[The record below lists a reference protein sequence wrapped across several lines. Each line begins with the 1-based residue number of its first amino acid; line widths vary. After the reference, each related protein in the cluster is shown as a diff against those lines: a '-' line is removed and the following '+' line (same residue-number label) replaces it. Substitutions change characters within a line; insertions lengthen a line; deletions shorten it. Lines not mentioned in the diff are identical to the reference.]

1 VSDALRKRLIDA
13 VPTLSERVTAAA
25 EPLLALR
32 SEDPAFRQLDGPML
46 LGLARAISTHTE
58 TAGFLSHRPALLERL
73 ARATASTLSETERA
87 LESWAFEDVED
98 LESCLD
104 ALRLL
109 RREETVV
116 AGCLQYA
123 GINSFDEVSR
133 FLSILAETITQ
144 RALEL
149 ALAHVRLSETPSFA
163 VIGMGKLAG
172 MEFTYHSDL
181 DLIFLTEGGA
191 DAVDAASR
199 IGQRLISYLA
209 TMTGAGV
216 AYSVDTRLRPSGGQ
230 GTLVTTFSAF
240 ERYQCERAQTWEHL
254 AMLRARPIA
263 GATES
268 AQVTLDRVRESILPG
283 HAPPW
288 QELIAI
294 RKRVEKERGAEKV
307 DTLTYKTGPGGL
319 MDVDFLAGGGLL
331 ERGERG
337 CPALPSVPA
346 MLRHAAS
353 GPVVEALLEQYGFV
367 RQVEAAARWMS
378 GRGVEALSTD
388 SDSLKAAA
396 VLTDLGPDGPDG
408 PALQRRLVATLGEI
422 RRVYD
427 QVAKAGSIGAL
438 ET

>member
-1 VSDALRKRLIDA
+1 MSDALRKRLIDA

-149 ALAHVRLSETPSFA
+149 ALANR
-163 VIGMGKLAG
+163 
-172 MEFTYHSDL
+172 
-181 DLIFLTEGGA
+181 EG
-191 DAVDAASR
+191 
-199 IGQRLISYLA
+199 
-209 TMTGAGV
+209 T
-216 AYSVDTRLRPSGGQ
+216 
-230 GTLVTTFSAF
+230 
-240 ERYQCERAQTWEHL
+240 
-254 AMLRARPIA
+254 
-263 GATES
+263 
-268 AQVTLDRVRESILPG
+268 
-283 HAPPW
+283 
-288 QELIAI
+288 
-294 RKRVEKERGAEKV
+294 
-307 DTLTYKTGPGGL
+307 
-319 MDVDFLAGGGLL
+319 GGGLVGAPQWAGPNL
-331 ERGERG
+331 EIPIFAGTWWFHSL
-337 CPALPSVPA
+337 A
-346 MLRHAAS
+346 
-353 GPVVEALLEQYGFV
+353 ALLAVAALGWL
-367 RQVEAAARWMS
+367 AAR
-378 GRGVEALSTD
+378 RGA
-388 SDSLKAAA
+388 
-396 VLTDLGPDGPDG
+396 
-408 PALQRRLVATLGEI
+408 
-422 RRVYD
+422 
-427 QVAKAGSIGAL
+427 
-438 ET
+438 

>member
-13 VPTLSERVTAAA
+13 VPILSDRLTAAA
-25 EPLLALR
+25 ERLLALR
-32 SEDPAFRQLDGPML
+32 SEDPAFRELDGPML
-46 LGLARAISTHTE
+46 LGLARAISTHSE
-58 TAGFLSHRPALLERL
+58 TAGFLSHRPALLERV
-73 ARATASTLSETERA
+73 AGATARTLSEAERA
-87 LESWAFEDVED
+87 LKNWAFEDVED
-98 LESCLD
+98 LEGCLD

-123 GINSFDEVSR
+123 AINSFDEVSR
-133 FLSILAETITQ
+133 FLSILAETIIQ
-144 RALEL
+144 RALGL
-149 ALAHVRLSETPSFA
+149 VLAHVRVSETPSFA

-191 DAVDAASR
+191 EAVHEASR

-216 AYSVDTRLRPSGGQ
+216 AYSVDTRLRPSGRQ

-254 AMLRARPIA
+254 AMLRARPVA

-268 AQVTLDRVRESILPG
+268 AQATLDRVRESVLPG
-283 HAPPW
+283 RAPPW
-288 QELIAI
+288 QELLAL
-294 RKRVEKERGAEKV
+294 RKRVEEERGAQ
-307 DTLTYKTGPGGL
+307 DTDSLNYKTGPGGL

-353 GPVVEALLEQYGFV
+353 GPAVEALLEQYGFL
-367 RQVEAAARWMS
+367 RHVEAAARWS
-378 GRGVEALSTD
+378 RGRAVETLSTD
-388 SDSLKAAA
+388 SDSLKATA
-396 VLTDLGPDGPDG
+396 VLTDAGLDGPE
-408 PALQRRLVATLGEI
+408 LRQRLIATLGEI

-427 QVAKAGSIGAL
+427 QVAKAGSIGVL
-438 ET
+438 EI